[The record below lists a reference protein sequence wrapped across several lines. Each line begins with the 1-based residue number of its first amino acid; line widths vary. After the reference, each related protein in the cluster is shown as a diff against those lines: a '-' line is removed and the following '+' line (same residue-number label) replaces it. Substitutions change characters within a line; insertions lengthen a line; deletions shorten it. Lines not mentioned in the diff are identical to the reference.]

1 MLFPNNNTEGSQI
14 TQDTPTTTTTTTNGS
29 AFDPGDSFPLAQRPD
44 FVFGSLDFTQFQA
57 MLEILQAKGNA
68 KLVASPQITAL
79 DGVEARI
86 HIGETIPVP
95 TYSRNEQY
103 NVTYV
108 TGYQDRD
115 VGTTMLVTP
124 HVNDDRTVTLDV
136 RPEVSVITGYVG
148 QFHEVPI
155 VAKRR
160 AETQV
165 RLVYGRTLV
174 IGGLVR
180 DKEITR
186 ESKVPLLGD
195 IPLLGYLFRYQSTE
209 TEKTDLL
216 IFVTPTIV
224 DQDQEEQ
231 QSSGKQEFHGAWI
244 PTEDAQ
250 RYERILATACHRD
263 ALQRMQAA
271 RDLGLLRTDAER
283 ALIQPADVLARMLL
297 ADPDEQVRIAAG
309 RALMRCDPRAF
320 VGAITEIRERRDTG
334 QIQTLLLL
342 ALNEEVIDLR
352 RATFATAIAIDADAT
367 VRSLGAALGVE
378 GAARARAA
386 EALGWYPSDAAR
398 AALERGWQATSVV
411 PREPLRALQRS
422 GIAIERAEL
431 LRGEGAATEP
441 SAWSSSAGARR
452 WSRSILARR
461 QPPVRARGSTRRA
474 ALHRRSR
481 PARCRRARA
490 HRQRARPPRR
500 AAPKHYVRA
509 RRSLRPAH
517 HRR

>member
-1 MLFPNNNTEGSQI
+1 AQTLAQVLDPKEIAAAENSRVISVTGSPGELDRVAELIKAADRAVPQVRIEARLVETTIGDRDALGIDWQLVGGVRGASRPTTFPFDSRHQGGVLFPNNNTEGSQI

-342 ALNEEVIDLR
+342 ALNEEVI
-352 RATFATAIAIDADAT
+352 
-367 VRSLGAALGVE
+367 
-378 GAARARAA
+378 
-386 EALGWYPSDAAR
+386 
-398 AALERGWQATSVV
+398 
-411 PREPLRALQRS
+411 
-422 GIAIERAEL
+422 
-431 LRGEGAATEP
+431 
-441 SAWSSSAGARR
+441 
-452 WSRSILARR
+452 
-461 QPPVRARGSTRRA
+461 
-474 ALHRRSR
+474 
-481 PARCRRARA
+481 
-490 HRQRARPPRR
+490 
-500 AAPKHYVRA
+500 
-509 RRSLRPAH
+509 
-517 HRR
+517 